1 MNLIPGFLI
10 IIGLLVL
17 SVIYLQL
24 RLSFSPRQTV
34 IMVAP
39 PEQPAGCAAP
49 AVVIAVILLGI
60 VVTVLF
66 GPILAL

>member
-10 IIGLLVL
+10 IIGLLVM

-24 RLSFSPRQTV
+24 RLTFSPRQTV
-34 IMVAP
+34 IMVP
-39 PEQPAGCAAP
+39 QSEQQTGCAAP
-49 AVVIAVILLGI
+49 ALVMAVILLGI
-60 VVTVLF
+60 VLTVLF